1 MELFAIPLYLYLSK
15 GICIYILFELEHGW
29 SDLDISSVP
38 LAQAQRMQVLVR
50 HLVHFSDEF
59 PGAADIHYLDA
70 LHTNWS

>member
-38 LAQAQRMQVLVR
+38 LAQAQGMQVLVR
-50 HLVHFSDEF
+50 HLVHFLDALLD
-59 PGAADIHYLDA
+59 AADIHSL
-70 LHTNWS
+70 LFGCITC